1 MLDGLAGWI
10 VPFNRNPWSSISIPW
25 PHGIAWIR
33 CHVNKVQGGSAVERV
48 GGRTCDST
56 LGCGAG
62 RLFRPRSDPSSAVR
76 AALAA
81 VFPVRPHAPQT
92 DRVTHAPH
100 K

>member
-56 LGCGAG
+56 LLCGAV
-62 RLFRPRSDPSSAVR
+62 RLFRPRRDLHLPTMPLSRPF
-76 AALAA
+76 
-81 VFPVRPHAPQT
+81 FPCARTLRRQIG
-92 DRVTHAPH
+92 
-100 K
+100 